1 MRLHRAQLEYEL
13 REKTI
18 LLAAAFADV
27 AGIAEAE
34 VGAVAGVNLDIRNSV
49 SSCAHCDRRR
59 GREIETRCGG
69 ATAAKLKID
78 ASIFAELLDIREGKK
93 DRKAV
98 RVDEAFARYS
108 KLVEQVTGAV
118 DKMLDPAA

>member
-1 MRLHRAQLEYEL
+1 MRQHLLVVAGKEDAEWDLLLNSLSTFGTLFRHALIAMGDAGASSKRDAAAQL
-13 REKTI
+13 
-18 LLAAAFADV
+18 
-27 AGIAEAE
+27 
-34 VGAVAGVNLDIRNSV
+34 
-49 SSCAHCDRRR
+49 
-59 GREIETRCGG
+59 
-69 ATAAKLKID
+69 AAKLKID